1 MDVSSFSGSII
12 GVCSGLAL
20 LTPLIKALS
29 QWHVALRKTNK
40 PAAAPATGERP
51 AGITDVT
58 GSRWSRMSGFER
70 VAAISNLVT
79 FTFCGV
85 VLLLLLFTAPST
97 PASSRDVVLVGLL
110 VWLLIVTSRP
120 INT

>member
-1 MDVSSFSGSII
+1 MDIPGFSSGII
-12 GVCSGLAL
+12 AVCSGLAL

-29 QWHVALRKTNK
+29 QWHVALRKTK
-40 PAAAPATGERP
+40 RPVDPSATGQQQI
-51 AGITDVT
+51 AITDLT

-70 VAAISNLVT
+70 LSAVSNLVT

-85 VLLLLLFTAPST
+85 VLFILLLTAPSR
-97 PASSRDVVLVGLL
+97 PASSQDVVLVGLL
-110 VWLLIVTSRP
+110 IWLLVVTSRP